1 MLIPPLTCTSFPH
14 LIPTNTLHPQ
24 THRHPETI
32 GRTLTLAGPKAYT
45 VQEVIALCE
54 KYADADA
61 KVQEVPVWLL
71 KLTRNVLKSF
81 QWARDASDR
90 LVCGLLRGEGWVLG
104 VMVMSIGG
112 CVDKWS
118 VVNNKCMVCAV
129 VHTNPTPQNPNP
141 PFRHL
146 LMC

>member
-1 MLIPPLTCTSFPH
+1 MDGCWMICRYSVLSFTVSHSNPA
-14 LIPTNTLHPQ
+14 TV
-24 THRHPETI
+24 
-32 GRTLTLAGPKAYT
+32 GRTLTLAGPSAYT

-90 LVCGLLRGEGWVLG
+90 LVRW
-104 VMVMSIGG
+104 
-112 CVDKWS
+112 
-118 VVNNKCMVCAV
+118 
-129 VHTNPTPQNPNP
+129 
-141 PFRHL
+141 
-146 LMC
+146 